1 MFGNQVDSIDWSCI
15 TSCMGTLLLQKFQ
28 SLKKLNGNRQQGMK
42 TKRKKT
48 DLSWKLKKEKAMHVV
63 KDENEGLVWL

>member
-1 MFGNQVDSIDWSCI
+1 MVGNQVDSIDWSCI
-15 TSCMGTLLLQKFQ
+15 TSGMGTLLLRKFQ

-48 DLSWKLKKEKAMHVV
+48 DLSWKLKKEKAT
-63 KDENEGLVWL
+63 L